1 MEEGNWVKI
10 PIKKNKFQVL
20 RKLEKKPLEII
31 DLKALFFQKKYY
43 LIVTL

>member
-10 PIKKNKFQVL
+10 PIKKQIPSVEKV
-20 RKLEKKPLEII
+20 EKKPLEII